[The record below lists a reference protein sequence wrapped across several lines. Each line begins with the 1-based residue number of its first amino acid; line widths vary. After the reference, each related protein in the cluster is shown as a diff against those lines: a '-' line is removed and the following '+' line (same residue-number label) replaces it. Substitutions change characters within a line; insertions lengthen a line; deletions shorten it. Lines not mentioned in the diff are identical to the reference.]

1 MSSDESMGWEWFW
14 NGRGMLALKQNQ
26 TSFEGRAEDKEP
38 CLYFE
43 AHEVAKLI
51 EDLRRA
57 AADGVEMVEG
67 EMRQQ
72 VKVVEA
78 LRGVSLEEVAVL
90 PVAEVERKKKGRA
103 HERSC

>member
-14 NGRGMLALKQNQ
+14 NGHGMLALKQNQ

-67 EMRQQ
+67 EMQKQ
-72 VKVVEA
+72 ASVVEA
-78 LRGVSLEEVAVL
+78 LRGVMVEDAVEAQVGDPAKKTGGPDEL
-90 PVAEVERKKKGRA
+90 P
-103 HERSC
+103 

>member
-14 NGRGMLALKQNQ
+14 NGHGMLVLKQDQ
-26 TSFEGRAEDKEP
+26 TSSPFRAEDKEP

-43 AHEVAKLI
+43 AHEVVKLI

-67 EMRQQ
+67 EMQKQ
-72 VKVVEA
+72 ASVVEA
-78 LRGVSLEEVAVL
+78 LRGVMLEEVAVL
-90 PVAEVERKKKGRA
+90 PVAEGERKKKGRA
-103 HERSC
+103 HEY

>member
-14 NGRGMLALKQNQ
+14 NAHGMLVLKQDQ
-26 TSFEGRAEDKEP
+26 TSSPCRAEDKEP

-57 AADGVEMVEG
+57 AADGVEMVQLEIR
-67 EMRQQ
+67 EQSD
-72 VKVVEA
+72 VVEA
-78 LRGVSLEEVAVL
+78 LRGVMLEEVAVL
-90 PVAEVERKKKGRA
+90 PVAEGERKKEGA
-103 HERSC
+103 GA